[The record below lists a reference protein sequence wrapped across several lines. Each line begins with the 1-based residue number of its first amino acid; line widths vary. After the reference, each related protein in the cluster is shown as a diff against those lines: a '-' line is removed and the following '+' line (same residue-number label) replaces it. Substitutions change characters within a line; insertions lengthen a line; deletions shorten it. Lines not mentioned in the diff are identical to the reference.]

1 MCLQHRQRNES
12 HQSPLKSPS
21 RRTFSSGITMRD
33 RVHLQR
39 SARPASTRL
48 VLVLDGS
55 PSSHRRSVSFTR
67 YLPDM
72 IYRLARSALF
82 LLPPEKAHALTL
94 GAVRVRGRLIHPRA
108 QSGNPIQV
116 MGLSFSNRVGLAAGF
131 DKNAVAV
138 DGWFSLGFGH
148 VEVGTVTPKQQPG
161 NPPPRVYRLA
171 SHEAIINS
179 MGFPNDGAERAAV
192 RLRSRRR
199 SGVVGV
205 NIGKNATTPLE
216 RAVDDY
222 LFCLRTVFPV
232 ADYVTVNV
240 SSPNTAGLRSLQETE
255 QLVPLLSGVVSESRE
270 LEKRQGR
277 RVPVVLKISP
287 DLAPD
292 ELREVA
298 RAAASIPVAGIIAT
312 NTTLSRDAVAG
323 HPSAQE
329 AGGLSGRPL
338 FAKSCAAVRTL
349 REELGP
355 AMPIIGVGGVTSA
368 ADARTLREAGAD
380 LVQAYTALV
389 YRGPRLV
396 HELAAA
402 LPV

>member
-1 MCLQHRQRNES
+1 M
-12 HQSPLKSPS
+12 
-21 RRTFSSGITMRD
+21 
-33 RVHLQR
+33 V
-39 SARPASTRL
+39 
-48 VLVLDGS
+48 
-55 PSSHRRSVSFTR
+55 
-67 YLPDM
+67 
-72 IYRLARSALF
+72 YRLARSALF

-94 GAVRVRGRLIHPRA
+94 GAVRLRGRFIRPAAL
-108 QSGNPIQV
+108 QGDPIDV
-116 MGLSFSNRVGLAAGF
+116 MGISFSNHIGLAAGF

-148 VEVGTVTPKQQPG
+148 VEIGTVTPKAQPG
-161 NPPPRVYRLA
+161 NPRPRVYRLA
-171 SHEAIINS
+171 GHEAIINR
-179 MGFPNDGAERAAV
+179 MGFPNEGAERAAA

-240 SSPNTAGLRSLQETE
+240 SSPNTTGLRSLQDTE
-255 QLVPLLSGVVSESRE
+255 QLVPLLSGVVAESRE
-270 LEKRQGR
+270 LEKRHGR

-287 DLAPD
+287 DLTAP
-292 ELREVA
+292 ELRELA

-312 NTTLSRDAVAG
+312 NTTVSRDAVAG
-323 HPSAQE
+323 DPRAQE
-329 AGGLSGRPL
+329 TGGLSGRPL
-338 FAKSCAAVRTL
+338 LAKSSAAVRIL

-355 AMPIIGVGGVTSA
+355 AMPIIGVGGVASA
-368 ADARTLREAGAD
+368 EDARTLRQAGAD

-396 HELAAA
+396 HELAQA
-402 LPV
+402 LRV

>member
-1 MCLQHRQRNES
+1 M
-12 HQSPLKSPS
+12 
-21 RRTFSSGITMRD
+21 
-33 RVHLQR
+33 V
-39 SARPASTRL
+39 
-48 VLVLDGS
+48 
-55 PSSHRRSVSFTR
+55 
-67 YLPDM
+67 
-72 IYRLARSALF
+72 YRLTRSALF

-94 GAVRVRGRLIHPRA
+94 GAVRLRGKLIRPRA
-108 QSGNPIQV
+108 RQGDPINV
-116 MGLSFSNRVGLAAGF
+116 MGLSFSNRIGLAAGF

-148 VEVGTVTPKQQPG
+148 IEVGTVTPKPQPG
-161 NPPPRVYRLA
+161 NPPPRVFRLA
-171 SHEAIINS
+171 GHEAIINR
-179 MGFPNDGAERAAV
+179 MGFPNEGAERAAA

-199 SGVVGV
+199 PGVVGV

-240 SSPNTAGLRSLQETE
+240 SSPNTAGLRTLQDTE
-255 QLVPLLSGVVSESRE
+255 QLVPLLSGVVAESRE
-270 LEKRQGR
+270 LEKRHGR

-287 DLAPD
+287 DLTAP

-312 NTTLSRDAVAG
+312 NTTISRDAVAG
-323 HPSAQE
+323 DPQAQE

-338 FAKSCAAVRTL
+338 FTKSCAAVRTL
-349 REELGP
+349 REEIGP
-355 AMPIIGVGGVTSA
+355 AMPIIGVGGVASA
-368 ADARTLREAGAD
+368 EDARTLRQAGAD

-396 HELAAA
+396 HELAQA
-402 LPV
+402 LRV